1 MKKISYINIT
11 ALSFNRPLSLSKGK
25 VNSHYMHFVA
35 LTSTSSAS
43 GFVQILTICITS
55 DNTIQMKEPWGE
67 CRPYFCL

>member
-1 MKKISYINIT
+1 MMIFLFSADT

-43 GFVQILTICITS
+43 GFIQILTICIAS
-55 DNTIQMKEPWGE
+55 NNTIQMKEPWLTIS
-67 CRPYFCL
+67 CL